1 MNYPHDNF
9 PVLDESAKKD
19 ATQVPQRKASVPAD
33 GRRLGEFRS
42 MSRVW
47 RADKEQ
53 ETAWTR
59 KDMSAFSI
67 VLMLLLLG
75 IVAAGHTE
83 RPVFWLLVGPAP
95 LAVGFTLTTLFRQG
109 FVREICSKKKRY
121 TGISR

>member
-1 MNYPHDNF
+1 MNYPHDSF
-9 PVLDESAKKD
+9 PVLNESAKKD
-19 ATQVPQRKASVPAD
+19 ATQGPRTKPVPAD

-47 RADKEQ
+47 QADKEQ

-95 LAVGFTLTTLFRQG
+95 LAVGFTLITLFRQG
-109 FVREICSKKKRY
+109 FVREIFSKKKRY